1 MSCLQIDEMLL
12 MEAAR
17 MALGLRYHKSNNRTT
32 DLAKQGSCQRTFWV
46 IYYMEKQACFRN
58 HNTSIIADCDI
69 GCPIPKSL
77 DSNFGNYDW
86 FLTSIRFSRILSQ
99 AYTSLFSVSG
109 SLKTRTQYQAALDRI
124 QGLAERW
131 RMSIPKDFRPGMP
144 YMHHGSLN
152 PGTRMAFIQ
161 TSYNYYALTIALDRL
176 ALHIEEN
183 QTGREMIRE
192 EHKRRL
198 MNTARAVVELTRYID
213 VDSYTPIF
221 ILGIM
226 PLSAVFILFDFVIH
240 NPAHPETRI
249 NLSLLDI
256 TGGHFSLLERAS
268 GGVLPTSY
276 IAEFAYIARQ
286 YVMEQNKENG
296 KSRQNDGTGA
306 ELAEQRM
313 DENSDFGLLGDV
325 LQPESERQH
334 DPTDLQ
340 QEYAGGEGST
350 NIMAFPAY
358 LWRNRK
364 CLPHTKE
371 TRQRNILPAD

>member
-32 DLAKQGSCQRTFWV
+32 DLAKQ
-46 IYYMEKQACFRN
+46 
-58 HNTSIIADCDI
+58 IIADCDI

-183 QTGREMIRE
+183 QPGREMIRE

-213 VDSYTPIF
+213 VDSYTPI
-221 ILGIM
+221 L
-226 PLSAVFILFDFVIH
+226 
-240 NPAHPETRI
+240 
-249 NLSLLDI
+249 
-256 TGGHFSLLERAS
+256 
-268 GGVLPTSY
+268 
-276 IAEFAYIARQ
+276 
-286 YVMEQNKENG
+286 
-296 KSRQNDGTGA
+296 
-306 ELAEQRM
+306 
-313 DENSDFGLLGDV
+313 
-325 LQPESERQH
+325 
-334 DPTDLQ
+334 
-340 QEYAGGEGST
+340 
-350 NIMAFPAY
+350 
-358 LWRNRK
+358 
-364 CLPHTKE
+364 
-371 TRQRNILPAD
+371 